1 MFGAPSNVHEVAP
14 EDMLIPP
21 HFATICEGLLQAK
34 CQRQPERQAQ
44 LIKAFVREELV

>member
-21 HFATICEGLLQAK
+21 HFATICEGLCMPNANAN
-34 CQRQPERQAQ
+34 RSARPS
-44 LIKAFVREELV
+44 